1 MIIRA
6 GLIPG
11 RQGPDQM
18 RALDFISLLKSGWD
32 RGLPQEGFLLYI
44 DLQRAFKHSH
54 LALPVSYTGK
64 MEIRYQ
70 LSQLGALYSHP
81 KAQVRLQGHLS
92 DLFPITK
99 GSQQGC
105 SLSPPFC
112 NSNRNASYCE
122 EKIP

>member
-44 DLQRAFKHSH
+44 DLQRAFNTVTWPYL
-54 LALPVSYTGK
+54 LATLERWRFGTNF
-64 MEIRYQ
+64 
-70 LSQLGALYSHP
+70 L
-81 KAQVRLQGHLS
+81 
-92 DLFPITK
+92 
-99 GSQQGC
+99 
-105 SLSPPFC
+105 
-112 NSNRNASYCE
+112 N
-122 EKIP
+122 